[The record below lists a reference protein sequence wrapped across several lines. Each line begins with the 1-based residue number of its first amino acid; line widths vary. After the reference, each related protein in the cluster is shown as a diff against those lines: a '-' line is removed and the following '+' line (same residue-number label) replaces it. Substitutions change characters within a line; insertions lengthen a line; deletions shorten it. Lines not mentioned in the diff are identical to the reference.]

1 MLSFLTEKS
10 LNVVIVE
17 DFFVARQE
25 LEGALRASKVN
36 VGKISSVYWGPTDK
50 DTWTEHQL
58 NLELNGPAAEPY
70 PPELEELLPECEV
83 LLIHFAPVSKE
94 LLDKAPNL
102 KAVFTSRGGL
112 EHVDV
117 AACSAKNIPVINV
130 IRNAVPVAEFAI
142 GLMLGI
148 TRNIGYSHHDMI
160 QGIWN
165 KTFPNDGFTATL
177 SNLTVGLVGTGN
189 IGIEVAKRLKAF
201 DVSMMAWDPYADQER
216 LKKNGLNHLTFV
228 NNIEDIFRKADIVS
242 LHIRLVPETEQMIDK
257 KYFSL
262 MKPTAYFINSARG
275 GLVNQH
281 DLIDALKNRRIAGA
295 ALDVFEH
302 EPVPANAGF
311 AGLDNVLLTPH
322 IAGTTEDAI
331 PKSPYMLMKEVDKI
345 IEHEATERIVNIN
358 DIVLS

>member
-1 MLSFLTEKS
+1 
-10 LNVVIVE
+10 
-17 DFFVARQE
+17 
-25 LEGALRASKVN
+25 
-36 VGKISSVYWGPTDK
+36 
-50 DTWTEHQL
+50 
-58 NLELNGPAAEPY
+58 
-70 PPELEELLPECEV
+70 
-83 LLIHFAPVSKE
+83 
-94 LLDKAPNL
+94 
-102 KAVFTSRGGL
+102 
-112 EHVDV
+112 
-117 AACSAKNIPVINV
+117 
-130 IRNAVPVAEFAI
+130 
-142 GLMLGI
+142 
-148 TRNIGYSHHDMI
+148 
-160 QGIWN
+160 
-165 KTFPNDGFTATL
+165 
-177 SNLTVGLVGTGN
+177 
-189 IGIEVAKRLKAF
+189 
-201 DVSMMAWDPYADQER
+201 
-216 LKKNGLNHLTFV
+216 
-228 NNIEDIFRKADIVS
+228 
-242 LHIRLVPETEQMIDK
+242 MIDK